1 MAGIGEQFQQETK
14 YRRHAMPMGGL
25 DWQSRP
31 EVYKQ
36 YPNTNTIKL
45 PHFTFN
51 DIPGLKE
58 VLKKRRSIRN
68 FNAEPLNLEE
78 LSYLLWAANGISR
91 REMDYAF
98 RTAPSAGALYPI
110 ETYLVI
116 NNVEELE
123 KGIYHYDVK
132 HHQLEEIRVG
142 DFGRQTAEAALGQGM
157 CASAAALF
165 FWTAIFQRSKWKYQ
179 QRAYR
184 YVYLDAGHIAG
195 NLALAATSIGAGSCQ
210 IAALFDD
217 EINAL
222 IDVDG
227 VEESVLYMSVVGHY
241 SQ

>member
-14 YRRHAMPMGGL
+14 YRRNDMGGGGL
-25 DWQSRP
+25 DWRSQP

-36 YPNTNTIKL
+36 YPNAKIIKL
-45 PHFTFN
+45 PHFSFN
-51 DIPGLKE
+51 DAPGLKE

-68 FNAEPLNLEE
+68 FNDKPLSLEE

-91 REMDYAF
+91 REMDYEF

-116 NNVEELE
+116 NNVEDLE
-123 KGIYHYDVK
+123 KGIYHYNVK
-132 HHQLEEIRVG
+132 HHQLEEIQLG
-142 DFGRQTAEAALGQGM
+142 DFGRFAAAGALGQEM
-157 CASAAALF
+157 CASAAVVF
-165 FWTAIFQRSKWKYQ
+165 IWTAVFQRSKWKYK

-195 NLALAATSIGAGSCQ
+195 NLALAATSLGLGSCQ

-222 IDVDG
+222 IEVDG
-227 VEESVLYMSVVGHY
+227 IEESVLYMSVVGRY
-241 SQ
+241 

>member
-14 YRRHAMPMGGL
+14 YRRNAMSGRGL
-25 DWQSRP
+25 DWQSQL

-36 YPNTNTIKL
+36 YPNAAKIKL
-45 PHFTFN
+45 PHFAFN
-51 DIPGLKE
+51 DTPGLKE
-58 VLKKRRSIRN
+58 VLKKRRSMRN
-68 FNAEPLNLEE
+68 FRGQPLRQEE

-91 REMDYAF
+91 REMDYEF

-132 HHQLEEIRVG
+132 NHQLEGIQLG
-142 DFGRQTAEAALGQGM
+142 DFGRNTAEAALGQGM
-157 CASAAALF
+157 CASAATVF
-165 FWTAIFQRSKWKYQ
+165 IWTAIFQRSQWKYQ

-195 NLALAATSIGAGSCQ
+195 NLALAATSLGLGSCQ

-217 EINAL
+217 EINEL
-222 IDVDG
+222 IEVDG
-227 VEESVLYMSVVGHY
+227 VEESVLYMSVVGRC
-241 SQ
+241 Q

>member
-14 YRRHAMPMGGL
+14 YRRHAMGGGGL
-25 DWQSRP
+25 DWQSKP

-36 YPNTNTIKL
+36 YPNAPTVKL

-51 DIPGLKE
+51 DTPGLKE

-68 FNAEPLNLEE
+68 FNAKPLSLEE
-78 LSYLLWAANGISR
+78 LSYLLWTANGVSR
-91 REMDYAF
+91 REMDYEF

-123 KGIYHYDVK
+123 KGIYHYNVK
-132 HHQLEEIRVG
+132 HHQLAEIQLG
-142 DFGRQTAEAALGQGM
+142 DFGRDAAEAALGQEM
-157 CASAAALF
+157 CASAGAVF
-165 FWTAIFQRSKWKYQ
+165 IWTAIFQRSKWKYQ

-195 NLALAATSIGAGSCQ
+195 NLALTATSLGLGSCQ

-217 EINAL
+217 EINEL

-227 VEESVLYMSVVGHY
+227 VEESVLYMSVVGKI
-241 SQ
+241 